1 MHLKVISLFFLFF
14 LSAFIYGQN
23 KDALENE
30 WRLNI
35 GFENMGTLAF
45 NDRWYITSDEFHIH
59 PASESYTP
67 GLKIGIEKEIYESIN
82 LELQILYAR
91 PTAYLG
97 IIDQN
102 SYREVHAEEDFN
114 FVSVLLSANIS
125 LANWENGDF
134 YISPTAGYGK
144 LSEKNVV
151 GSFGPKYNFGGN
163 SQFIYGVK
171 TGLHFNWFENKNL
184 SIRTEL
190 MFLTMKLKIREPI
203 SRKELL
209 KFFGPVGLSVGLS
222 YKL

>member
-1 MHLKVISLFFLFF
+1 MNQKVISTIILLITIFGFC
-14 LSAFIYGQN
+14 SKAQETAR
-23 KDALENE
+23 KE

-67 GLKIGIEKEIYESIN
+67 GLKVGIEKEIYEPIN
-82 LELQILYAR
+82 LELQILYGFA
-91 PTAYLG
+91 TAYLG

-102 SYREVHAEEDFN
+102 SNREVHAEEGFN
-114 FVSVLLSANIS
+114 FVSVLLSANIN
-125 LANWENGDF
+125 LANWESGDF

-144 LSEKNVV
+144 LSEKSIV
-151 GSFGPKYNFGGN
+151 GSFGPKYDFGGN

-171 TGLHFNWFENKNL
+171 TGLHFSWFENKNL
-184 SIRTEL
+184 SFRTEI

-203 SRKELL
+203 SGKELL
-209 KFFGPVGLSVGLS
+209 KFLGPVGLSVGLC
-222 YKL
+222 YRL